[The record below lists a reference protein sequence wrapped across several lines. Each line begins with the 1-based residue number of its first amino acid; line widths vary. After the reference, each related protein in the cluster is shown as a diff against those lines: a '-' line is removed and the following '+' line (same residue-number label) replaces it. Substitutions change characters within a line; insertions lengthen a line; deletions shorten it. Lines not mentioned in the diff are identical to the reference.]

1 MGVEEGGIERERE
14 RERERENRTVATES
28 WIMYLGRCLIY
39 CVYVHISYYEC
50 SCIASLHYVPFKSF
64 IR

>member
-1 MGVEEGGIERERE
+1 MGAEEGDIDREG
-14 RERERENRTVATES
+14 ERENRTVAAES